1 MTLIQVVVL
10 ALIQGVTELFPI
22 SSLGHAV
29 IIPDILN
36 WNLDQQGEW
45 FLPFLVVMHL
55 GTAIALLIYFWRD
68 WFDFGV
74 AVVFNRGARPAQ
86 ERRLFWRVVVATVPA
101 VIVGAVFEKMLK
113 QFAFGLPG
121 VACAFLIING
131 VILFAAERM
140 KRPEQKG
147 IDALTWLDA
156 LVIGVWQCLALI
168 PGISRSGVTM
178 VGGFRAGLD
187 HKDAARFS
195 FLTAT
200 PIIIGATVLEAPKLL
215 KHGAGAATAGAA
227 KGFDPANMLHMAV
240 LAGVLAGVAAFAS
253 LWVIMRWFKTH
264 EFKAFDPFAYYC
276 MGAGALFLVVD
287 LFT

>member
-1 MTLIQVVVL
+1 MTLFQVVVL

-68 WFDFGV
+68 WWEFFL
-74 AVVFNRGARPAQ
+74 AVVFNRGARPAE
-86 ERRLFWRVVVATVPA
+86 ERRLFFRVVVATIPA
-101 VIVGAVFEKMLK
+101 VIVGALFEKVLK

-121 VACAFLIING
+121 VACAFLIVNG
-131 VILFAAERM
+131 AILFAAERM
-140 KRPEQKG
+140 KRPEQKSL
-147 IDALTWLDA
+147 DALTWLDA

-200 PIIIGATVLEAPKLL
+200 PIILGATVLEAPKLL
-215 KHGAGAATAGAA
+215 KHGRAAAAA
-227 KGFDPANMLHMAV
+227 KGFDPSNMLHLAV
-240 LAGVLAGVAAFAS
+240 LAGVIAGVAAFIS
-253 LWVIMRWFKTH
+253 LWAIMRWFRGH
-264 EFKAFDPFAYYC
+264 EVKAFDPFAYYC
-276 MGAGALFLVVD
+276 LGAGALFLVVD

>member
-29 IIPDILN
+29 IIPDLFN

-68 WFDFGV
+68 WWEFFL
-74 AVVFNRGARPAQ
+74 AVFLNRGPRPAE
-86 ERRLFWRVVVATVPA
+86 ERRLFWRVVVATIPA
-101 VIVGAVFEKMLK
+101 VVVGAIFEKLLK

-121 VACAFLIING
+121 VACVFLVING
-131 VILFAAERM
+131 VILFVAERLNRAEP
-140 KRPEQKG
+140 KS

-156 LVIGVWQCLALI
+156 LAIGIWQCLALI

-200 PIIIGATVLEAPKLL
+200 PIILGAAVLEAPKLL
-215 KHGAGAATAGAA
+215 KHGKAAELA
-227 KGFDPANMLHMAV
+227 KGFDPSNMLHIAV
-240 LAGVLAGVAAFAS
+240 LAGVLAGTAAFIS

-264 EFKAFDPFAYYC
+264 DFKALDPFAYYC
-276 MGAGALFLVVD
+276 MGAGVLFFIVD
-287 LFT
+287 VFT

>member
-1 MTLIQVVVL
+1 MTLLQVVVL

-29 IIPDILN
+29 IIPDLLN

-68 WFDFGV
+68 WYDFAM
-74 AVVFNRGARPAQ
+74 AVLFNKGPRPAE
-86 ERRLFWRVVVATVPA
+86 ERRLFWRVVIATIPA
-101 VIVGAVFEKMLK
+101 VIIGAVFEKMLK
-113 QFAFGLPG
+113 TFAFGLPG
-121 VACAFLIING
+121 VASFFLIVNG
-131 VILFAAERM
+131 AILFAAERM
-140 KRPEQKG
+140 KRPEPKS
-147 IDALTWLDA
+147 IDALTPLDA
-156 LVIGVWQCLALI
+156 LVIGIWQCLALI

-200 PIIIGATVLEAPKLL
+200 PIILGATVLEAPKLL
-215 KHGAGAATAGAA
+215 KHGAGAQ
-227 KGFDPANMLHMAV
+227 KGFDPSNMLHLAV
-240 LAGVLAGVAAFAS
+240 IAGVLAGVAAFIS
-253 LWVIMRWFKTH
+253 LWAIMRWFKSH
-264 EFKAFDPFAYYC
+264 DFKAFDPFAYYC
-276 MGAGALFLVVD
+276 LGAGVLFLIVEIA
-287 LFT
+287 T

>member
-1 MTLIQVVVL
+1 MTLLQVVVL

-29 IIPDILN
+29 IIP
-36 WNLDQQGEW
+36 NLLKWRLDHQGDW

-68 WFDFGV
+68 WFDFAM
-74 AVVFNRGARPAQ
+74 AVVFNKGVRPAE
-86 ERRLFWRVVVATVPA
+86 ERRLFWRVVVATIPA
-101 VIVGAVFEKMLK
+101 VVVGAVFEKMLK
-113 QFAFGLPG
+113 HFAFGLPV
-121 VACAFLIING
+121 VACVFLIVNG

-140 KRPEQKG
+140 KRPEIKS
-147 IDALTWLDA
+147 IDALSWLDA
-156 LVIGVWQCLALI
+156 VVIGVWQCLALI

-200 PIIIGATVLEAPKLL
+200 PIILGATGLEAPKLL
-215 KHGAGAATAGAA
+215 KHGRAADAA
-227 KGFDPANMLHMAV
+227 QGVDPANMLHLAV
-240 LAGVLAGVAAFAS
+240 LAGVIAGIAAFIS
-253 LWVIMRWFKTH
+253 LWAIMRWFKGH
-264 EFKAFDPFAYYC
+264 EVKAFDPFAYYC
-276 MGAGALFLVVD
+276 MGAGVLFLAVIA
-287 LFT
+287 FT